1 MLFNNGLIL
10 QFGKISYKSGSIN
23 ASKSIT
29 VNLSLPITV
38 TTWKM
43 AVTNCNGVAFTCAS
57 YNNSSLS
64 QVQFGYS
71 NKNNNDSS
79 SFEYIQFIC
88 IGY

>member
-1 MLFNNGLIL
+1 
-10 QFGKISYKSGSIN
+10 
-23 ASKSIT
+23 
-29 VNLSLPITV
+29 
-38 TTWKM
+38 M